1 MGIMSAHPAVKSREG
16 GDTHGW
22 TPDGYPPV
30 LRGARMTRF
39 SVVGAGAVD
48 SDYGGE
54 SGGEDWGRT
63 FIEFRNTQ

>member
-1 MGIMSAHPAVKSREG
+1 
-16 GDTHGW
+16 
-22 TPDGYPPV
+22 
-30 LRGARMTRF
+30 MTRF

-54 SGGEDWGRT
+54 SGGDDWGRT